1 MTGRDMKIRTAS
13 PRDGAALL
21 KIYGPYVER
30 TAITFEYRVPSVE
43 EFSGRIERTLKQY
56 PYFAAEFEGELV
68 GYAYAGPF
76 HEREAYGWAVETSI
90 YVAWDQRKMGIG
102 RRLHDALETALREQ
116 GILNMNAC
124 VACPCGE
131 ADEYLTWSSLEFH
144 RRLGYRLVEEFRQCG
159 YKFGRWYNM
168 AWLERH
174 IGDHLGEQ
182 PVPKAFGDIRERM
195 EQGLSAC
202 SGHQENRKIE
212 EDGRT

>member
-43 EFSGRIERTLKQY
+43 EFSGRIEWTLKQY

-76 HEREAYGWAVETSI
+76 HEREAYDWAVETSI

-144 RRLGYRLVEEFRQCG
+144 RHLGYRLVGEFWQCG

-168 AWLERH
+168 IWMEKI
-174 IGDHLGEQ
+174 IGEHRPQQ
-182 PVPKAFGDIRERM
+182 PPVRFPDA
-195 EQGLSAC
+195 
-202 SGHQENRKIE
+202 
-212 EDGRT
+212 